1 MESEGQKEWET
12 WVEENF
18 KVTKELEIAFR
29 EWFPGQATLI
39 KKDLKELVEK
49 DKKFTIEMEKEE
61 EEEENKN
68 KVKNMSLAEIMNLKK
83 KKTKKIVITKN
94 VKEL

>member
-1 MESEGQKEWET
+1 
-12 WVEENF
+12 
-18 KVTKELEIAFR
+18 
-29 EWFPGQATLI
+29 
-39 KKDLKELVEK
+39 
-49 DKKFTIEMEKEE
+49 MEKEE

-83 KKTKKIVITKN
+83 RKTKKIVITKN